1 MELLLLQPLGPLMLM
16 VVVEIHERL
25 GEENLVLPMKVLM
38 LRLMDDCV
46 LIEGQELMNHY
57 VPNQKELLFH
67 LMMDLILRLTEQN
80 LLELV
85 LQPLVLLVS
94 SQMLD
99 LLHRLLFQF
108 LYLFQFVGAHRLR
121 FVCFLFVLIVELVAF
136 LVVVVVLQGFVLSLL
151 LPQPQPQA
159 NQ

>member
-1 MELLLLQPLGPLMLM
+1 MYIP
-16 VVVEIHERL
+16 VW
-25 GEENLVLPMKVLM
+25 M

-57 VPNQKELLFH
+57 VQPLRPLILVLLYRYST
-67 LMMDLILRLTEQN
+67 DLILRLTEQN

-99 LLHRLLFQF
+99 LLHRLLGRV
-108 LYLFQFVGAHRLR
+108 LYFGVHRLH
-121 FVCFLFVLIVELVAF
+121 FVCFLFDLFVELVVILAV

-151 LPQPQPQA
+151 LPQQLPQS
-159 NQ
+159 NL